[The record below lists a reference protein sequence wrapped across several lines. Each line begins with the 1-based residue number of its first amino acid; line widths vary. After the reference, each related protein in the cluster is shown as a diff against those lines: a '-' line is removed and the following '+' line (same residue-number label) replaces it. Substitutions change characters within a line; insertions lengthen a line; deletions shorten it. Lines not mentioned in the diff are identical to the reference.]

1 MAEMRLELR
10 LQMVAEGGDG
20 SAAGAAE
27 AGAQAGVQPESPAP
41 ENKRQKRNPLQNVKY
56 GRQLPDQQQDE
67 VQQKDA
73 QAQVASA
80 QTESFDELIHGKYK
94 QDFDARV
101 QAIVQ
106 DRLKNSK
113 KSDET
118 LSKLQPVLQMLG
130 SQYGIDAS
138 DISSI
143 DADAFAQKVLDDR
156 KYYEQEAAEKGIPID
171 AYMKM
176 KRVERENDMLR
187 RQGQQYLAEQ
197 QRREQFGRLMSQFE
211 DVKQVYPQ
219 ADFKTEMENPAF
231 GRLVANGVDA
241 RTAYEVIH
249 RDEIQRG
256 AMQYAVQRTKEQVA
270 ASMAANSRRPVE
282 NGNTATPASIT
293 KEDPSTWTA
302 EDRRE
307 IRRRV
312 QNGERIFL

>member
-1 MAEMRLELR
+1 MAEMRLKLR
-10 LQMVAEGGDG
+10 LQMFAEGGEG
-20 SAAGAAE
+20 SAAGAAD

-56 GRQLPDQQQDE
+56 GRQLPEQQAEEQQQ
-67 VQQKDA
+67 DA
-73 QAQVASA
+73 QAQVAAA
-80 QTESFDELIHGKYK
+80 QTESFDELIRGKYK

>member
-1 MAEMRLELR
+1 MAELRLELR
-10 LQMVAEGGDG
+10 LQMFAEGGEG

-56 GRQLPDQQQDE
+56 GRQLPEQKAE
-67 VQQKDA
+67 VQQQDA
-73 QAQVASA
+73 QAQVAAA

-94 QDFDARV
+94 QDFDTRV

-197 QRREQFGRLMSQFE
+197 QKREQFGRLMSQFE
-211 DVKQVYPQ
+211 DVKKVYPQ
-219 ADFKTEMENPAF
+219 ADFKTEMENAAF

>member
-1 MAEMRLELR
+1 MAEMRLKLR
-10 LQMVAEGGDG
+10 LQMFAGGGEG
-20 SAAGAAE
+20 SAAGAAD

-56 GRQLPDQQQDE
+56 GRQLPEQKAE
-67 VQQKDA
+67 VQQQDA
-73 QAQVASA
+73 QAQVAAA
-80 QTESFDELIHGKYK
+80 QTESFDELIRGKYK

-106 DRLKNSK
+106 DRVRNSK

-176 KRVERENDMLR
+176 KRVERENDVLR

-197 QRREQFGRLMSQFE
+197 QKREQFGRLMSQFE

-231 GRLVANGVDA
+231 WRLFANGVDA
-241 RTAYEVIH
+241 RTTYEVIH

>member
-1 MAEMRLELR
+1 MAEMRMKLR
-10 LQMVAEGGDG
+10 LQMFAEGGDG

-56 GRQLPDQQQDE
+56 GRQLPDQQQAE

-211 DVKQVYPQ
+211 DVKQVYPH

>member
-1 MAEMRLELR
+1 MAEMRLKLR
-10 LQMVAEGGDG
+10 LQMFAEGGDG

-56 GRQLPDQQQDE
+56 GRQLPEQQAE

-80 QTESFDELIHGKYK
+80 QTESFDELIRGKYK

-176 KRVERENDMLR
+176 KRVERENDVLR

>member
-1 MAEMRLELR
+1 MAEMRLKLR
-10 LQMVAEGGDG
+10 LQMFAEGGDG
-20 SAAGAAE
+20 SAAGAVE

-56 GRQLPDQQQDE
+56 GRQLPEQQAE
-67 VQQKDA
+67 VQQQDA
-73 QAQVASA
+73 QAQVAAA
-80 QTESFDELIHGKYK
+80 QTESFDELIRGKYK

-197 QRREQFGRLMSQFE
+197 QRREQFGRLMRQFE
-211 DVKQVYPQ
+211 DVKKVYPQ

>member
-10 LQMVAEGGDG
+10 LQMFAEGGDG

-56 GRQLPDQQQDE
+56 GRQLPDQQQAE

-113 KSDET
+113 RSDET

>member
-10 LQMVAEGGDG
+10 LQMFAEGGDG

-56 GRQLPDQQQDE
+56 GRQLPDQQQAE

-197 QRREQFGRLMSQFE
+197 QKREQFGRLMSQFE

>member
-1 MAEMRLELR
+1 MAEMRLKLR
-10 LQMVAEGGDG
+10 LQMFAEGGDG

-56 GRQLPDQQQDE
+56 GRQLPEQKAE
-67 VQQKDA
+67 VQQQDA
-73 QAQVASA
+73 QAQVAAA
-80 QTESFDELIHGKYK
+80 QTESFDELIRGKYK

-176 KRVERENDMLR
+176 KRVERENDVLR

-219 ADFKTEMENPAF
+219 ADFKTEMENPAV
-231 GRLVANGVDA
+231 GRRVANGVDA

>member
-1 MAEMRLELR
+1 MAEMRMKLR
-10 LQMVAEGGDG
+10 LQMFAEGGDG
-20 SAAGAAE
+20 SAADTAD
-27 AGAQAGVQPESPAP
+27 AGAKAGVLPESPAP

-56 GRQLPDQQQDE
+56 GRQLPEQKAE
-67 VQQKDA
+67 VQQQDA
-73 QAQVASA
+73 QAQVAAA

-197 QRREQFGRLMSQFE
+197 QKREQFGRLMSQFE
-211 DVKQVYPQ
+211 DVKKVYPQ

>member
-10 LQMVAEGGDG
+10 LQMFAEGGDG

-27 AGAQAGVQPESPAP
+27 AGAQAGVLPESPAP

-56 GRQLPDQQQDE
+56 GRQLPEQKAE
-67 VQQKDA
+67 VQQQDA
-73 QAQVASA
+73 QAQVAAA

-197 QRREQFGRLMSQFE
+197 QKREQFGRLMSQFE
-211 DVKQVYPQ
+211 DVKKVYPQ
-219 ADFKTEMENPAF
+219 ADFKTEMENAAF

>member
-1 MAEMRLELR
+1 MAEMRLKLR
-10 LQMVAEGGDG
+10 LQMFAEGGDG

-56 GRQLPDQQQDE
+56 GRQLPDQQQAE

-270 ASMAANSRRPVE
+270 ASMAAKSRRPV
-282 NGNTATPASIT
+282 
-293 KEDPSTWTA
+293 
-302 EDRRE
+302 
-307 IRRRV
+307 
-312 QNGERIFL
+312 

>member
-1 MAEMRLELR
+1 MAEMRMKLR
-10 LQMVAEGGDG
+10 LQMFAEGGDG

-27 AGAQAGVQPESPAP
+27 AGAQAGVLPESPAP

-56 GRQLPDQQQDE
+56 GRQLPEQKAE
-67 VQQKDA
+67 VQQQDA
-73 QAQVASA
+73 QAQVAAA

-197 QRREQFGRLMSQFE
+197 QKREQFGRLMSQFE
-211 DVKQVYPQ
+211 DVKKVYPQ
-219 ADFKTEMENPAF
+219 ADFKTEMENAAF

>member
-1 MAEMRLELR
+1 M
-10 LQMVAEGGDG
+10 
-20 SAAGAAE
+20 
-27 AGAQAGVQPESPAP
+27 
-41 ENKRQKRNPLQNVKY
+41 
-56 GRQLPDQQQDE
+56 
-67 VQQKDA
+67 
-73 QAQVASA
+73 
-80 QTESFDELIHGKYK
+80 
-94 QDFDARV
+94 
-101 QAIVQ
+101 Q

-219 ADFKTEMENPAF
+219 ADFKTEMEDPAF

-307 IRRRV
+307 SRRRV

>member
-1 MAEMRLELR
+1 MAEKRLKLR
-10 LQMVAEGGDG
+10 LQMFAEGGDG

-56 GRQLPDQQQDE
+56 GRQMPEQKAEEQQQ
-67 VQQKDA
+67 DA

-80 QTESFDELIHGKYK
+80 QTESFDELIQGKYK

-197 QRREQFGRLMSQFE
+197 QKREQFGRLMSQFE

-219 ADFKTEMENPAF
+219 ADFKTEMENQAF
-231 GRLVANGVDA
+231 VRLVANGVDA

-282 NGNTATPASIT
+282 NGNTANPASIT

-302 EDRRE
+302 EDRKE

>member
-1 MAEMRLELR
+1 MAEMKLKLR
-10 LQMVAEGGDG
+10 LQMFAEGGDG
-20 SAAGAAE
+20 SAVGAAD

-56 GRQLPDQQQDE
+56 GRQLTDQQQAE
-67 VQQKDA
+67 TQQQDA
-73 QAQVASA
+73 QAQVAAA
-80 QTESFDELIHGKYK
+80 QTESFDELIRGKYK
-94 QDFDARV
+94 QDFDSRV

-130 SQYGIDAS
+130 KQYGIDAS
-138 DISSI
+138 DLSSI

-171 AYMKM
+171 VFMNM
-176 KRVERENDMLR
+176 KRMERENDVLR

-197 QRREQFGRLMSQFE
+197 QKREQFGRIMSQFE
-211 DVKQVYPQ
+211 AVKQVYPQ

-282 NGNTATPASIT
+282 NGNAGAPASVT

-302 EDRRE
+302 EDRKE